1 MKFIDL
7 FSGLG
12 GFHVGLKNNGHE
24 CVFSCEIDKDLRDL
38 YESNHGVRPHDD
50 IRTARESEIPAHD
63 ILCAGFPCQP
73 FSLAG
78 KKKGATCPESGR
90 LIDHV
95 VRIAKHHKPKFILL
109 ENVPNVLTIEN
120 GQFWN
125 YVRSSFELI
134 GYKMDYR
141 IISPVDLGIP
151 QNRKRVFI
159 LGTRSDVKNESFKWP
174 SASDEG
180 IIKVSLNEILDNS
193 LHHKKLEIKKSD
205 TLLLWQELLNGLNIE
220 TLSGVSIVAPE
231 FGANYPENFVN
242 LSLKDMRQYKGAY
255 GQSLE
260 RCRTWSE
267 LLSHIPSY
275 AQKNKKISPWI
286 LKSVR
291 FSRNL
296 YQENKGLC
304 EKWSKKLNKINN
316 SWQILEWR
324 GDHTK
329 HVIGNHVVQFRASGI
344 RVLRADVAPSLIAM
358 TPTQIPIIPS
368 ESRYVSKYEAAKL
381 QHLHTLKKL
390 PEKNNAAF
398 KALGNAVNAKIIEL
412 IGRNLTSIN
421 SHASTINSV

>member
-1 MKFIDL
+1 MKFIDI

-24 CVFSCEIDKDLRDL
+24 CVFSCEINEDLRDL
-38 YESNHGVRPHDD
+38 YEINHGIRPHDD
-50 IRTARESEIPAHD
+50 IRTVSESDVPAHD

-78 KKKGATCPESGR
+78 KKKGAKCPESGR

-95 VRIAKHHKPKFILL
+95 VRIADYHKPQFVLL

-120 GQFWN
+120 GTFWD
-125 YVRSSFELI
+125 YVRNSFERI
-134 GYKMDYR
+134 GYRIDYR
-141 IISPVDLGIP
+141 VISPVDLGIP

-159 LGTRSDVKNESFKWP
+159 LGTRSDINAESFKWP

-180 IIKVSLNEILDNS
+180 IVRVSLEEVLDNT
-193 LHHKKLEIKKSD
+193 LDHKKLESKKSD
-205 TLLLWQELLNGLNIE
+205 ILALWQELLNGLNIA
-220 TLSGVSIVAPE
+220 TLCSVSIVAPE
-231 FGANYPENFVN
+231 FGATYPENFSK
-242 LSLKDMRQYKGAY
+242 LSLRELKHYKGAY

-260 RCRTWSE
+260 HCHTWAE
-267 LLSHIPSY
+267 LLALMPSY
-275 AQKNKKISPWI
+275 VQKGKQIPQWM
-286 LKSVR
+286 LKSIR

-296 YQENKGLC
+296 YQANENFC
-304 EKWSKKLNKINN
+304 DQWAKKLSKINN

-324 GDHTK
+324 GAHVK
-329 HVIGNHVVQFRASGI
+329 HVIKDHIVQFRASGI
-344 RVLRADVAPSLIAM
+344 RILKADIAPSLIAM

-368 ESRYVSKYEAAKL
+368 ESRYVSKHEAAKL
-381 QHLHTLKKL
+381 QYLHTLKKL

-412 IGRNLTSIN
+412 IGKNLIPVSL
-421 SHASTINSV
+421 